1 MAENERYG
9 RLPGPGE
16 KVSGLSRGSI
26 YNLAAKNPGLLKK
39 AGSASILD
47 LNKLDRVIAEL
58 PDAQITSGLASHPT
72 TVKPK

>member
-1 MAENERYG
+1 MADNERYG

-16 KVSGLSRGSI
+16 KVSGLSRGAI

-47 LNKLDRVIAEL
+47 LHMLGQVIAEL
-58 PDAQITSGLASHPT
+58 PDAQITTGLASRPNA
-72 TVKPK
+72 KPK